1 MFPSIKHPGGYFHS
15 HLTSA
20 SRELLPVYQDVI
32 LPLADVAIPNQFEA
46 ELLTGLIFL
55 YIHVLI
61 TDITLVMSFA
71 PGQTITNEKEALA
84 VMEMLHKKGVSTVIL
99 SRWMESTFQNC
110 ILCHSTELGSSDH
123 LVGLASCSKTGTKVK
138 VRNSRFNKIEGR
150 GRGVY
155 CSCVSQSYNPSYPAF
170 AQVLIPKLPAAFV
183 GTGDLFTALSTAWLA
198 RCLNLSIRSSC

>member
-1 MFPSIKHPGGYFHS
+1 MFPSNILLGYFIS

-99 SRWMESTFQNC
+99 SR
-110 ILCHSTELGSSDH
+110 
-123 LVGLASCSKTGTKVK
+123 
-138 VRNSRFNKIEGR
+138 
-150 GRGVY
+150 
-155 CSCVSQSYNPSYPAF
+155 
-170 AQVLIPKLPAAFV
+170 
-183 GTGDLFTALSTAWLA
+183 
-198 RCLNLSIRSSC
+198 